1 MKSFVRESTR
11 SASLITQSVVG
22 VRLYY
27 MQSVAK
33 LLNKDQMNNFVAVDQ
48 LLMNQLRTTMSRRA
62 VFSSADAS
70 IVISSDLC
78 VSANTSSFISK
89 VPCLTAERYTME
101 IWD

>member
-11 SASLITQSVVG
+11 SASLVTQSVVG
-22 VRLYY
+22 VT
-27 MQSVAK
+27 QSVAK

-62 VFSSADAS
+62 IFSSANTS
-70 IVISSDLC
+70 IVISTDLC

-89 VPCLTAERYTME
+89 VPCLTAKRYTRE